1 VGATLPHRTGPWLND
16 RVLAVGQVLDGRY
29 EIVGPL
35 AEGGMGAVYRARRT
49 LLGDEVAIKIVHSD
63 HSGSGPIERFLRESR
78 ACARLRHPN
87 IVSILDFNVD
97 DEERP
102 FLVMELLNGRS
113 LKDEIAAHGY
123 MPLREVQEILPQLCA
138 ALQLAHSRGIVH
150 RDLKPANVVAHEFA
164 PGERVY
170 KVVDFGLANMRE
182 SREETRLTGPHQ
194 FIGTVAY
201 ASPEQLTGAPVDAR
215 SDIYSL
221 GAVVFEMLTGHVPF
235 GGEDP
240 VTVLTGHLTGPPPA
254 PSSLRPEL
262 PAWIDIAVVRAMAKD
277 PADRWPDIAEFGRA
291 IAAGSG
297 PRPMTETPT
306 SRGGGLLSTYELG
319 EPIGPGRL
327 GSEVYR
333 GVHRTL
339 GHAVAIRMLR
349 GHTAERSRAGVR
361 ARFLREARTLQIAHP
376 SIIQVR
382 EFGEEGDLL
391 YVVTDFIEGRSLREL
406 MNAEGPLP
414 WARLRPLLAQLVEA
428 ARVLHRRGG
437 LLCGLTPDIMRVSED
452 DEGERLMISTAGIW
466 EAQDL
471 LGTLQE
477 KTLRGIGLADEEL
490 RYVAPELMTGRT
502 ADVRSD
508 IFTMGV
514 LAYEMASAS
523 LPYNGPSMQT
533 LLGAMLRGAVDPRP
547 IQAGLTN
554 GASIAVLK
562 ALRPEPGD
570 RFATAPEF
578 GAALFG

>member
-1 VGATLPHRTGPWLND
+1 MLS
-16 RVLAVGQVLDGRY
+16 VGQVLDGRY

-35 AEGGMGAVYRARRT
+35 AEGGMGAVYKARRT
-49 LLGDEVAIKIVHSD
+49 LLGDEVAIKISHRD
-63 HSGSGPIERFLRESR
+63 HSGPGPIERFLRESR
-78 ACARLRHPN
+78 ACALLRHPN

-113 LKDEIAAHGY
+113 LRDEIAAHGY
-123 MPLREVQEILPQLCA
+123 IPLREVQEIVPQLCA
-138 ALQLAHSRGIVH
+138 ALQLAHNRGIVH

-182 SREETRLTGPHQ
+182 SLEDTRLTGPHQ

-215 SDIYSL
+215 ADIYSL
-221 GAVVFEMLTGHVPF
+221 GAVVFEMLTGRAPF
-235 GGEDP
+235 EGEDAAA
-240 VTVLTGHLTGPPPA
+240 VLTGHITGPPPA

-262 PAWIDIAVVRAMAKD
+262 PPWIDIAVVRAMAKN
-277 PADRWPDIAEFGRA
+277 PADRWPDIGEFGRV

-297 PRPMTETPT
+297 PRPMIG
-306 SRGGGLLSTYELG
+306 SSAIRGGGLLSTYELG
-319 EPIGPGRL
+319 ERIGSGRL

-339 GHAVAIRMLR
+339 GHTVAIRMLR
-349 GHTAERSRAGVR
+349 GHTAERSRASVR
-361 ARFLREARTLQIAHP
+361 TRFLREARTLQIAHP

-382 EFGEEGDLL
+382 ELGEEGDLL
-391 YVVTDFIEGRSLREL
+391 YVVTDFIEGRSLRER
-406 MNAEGPLP
+406 MKAEGPIP
-414 WARLRPLLAQLVEA
+414 WVRLRPLLAQLVEA
-428 ARVLHRRGG
+428 ARVLHRRNGM
-437 LLCGLTPDIMRVSED
+437 LCGLTPDIMRVSAD

-471 LGTLQE
+471 LGTLHE

-514 LAYEMASAS
+514 LAYEMASGS
-523 LPYNGPSMQT
+523 LPYDGTSMQK
-533 LLGAMLRGAVDPRP
+533 LLGAMLKGAVDPRP
-547 IQAGLTN
+547 IQAALTN
-554 GASIAVLK
+554 GAATAVLK
-562 ALRPEPGD
+562 ALRPEPPD

>member
-1 VGATLPHRTGPWLND
+1 M
-16 RVLAVGQVLDGRY
+16 LDGRY

-49 LLGDEVAIKIVHSD
+49 LLGDEVAIKIVHR
-63 HSGSGPIERFLRESR
+63 HQSGPGPIERFLRESR
-78 ACARLRHPN
+78 ACALLRHPN

-123 MPLREVQEILPQLCA
+123 IPLREVQEILPQLCA
-138 ALQLAHSRGIVH
+138 ALQLAHNRGIVH
-150 RDLKPANVVAHEFA
+150 RDLKPANVVAHEFV

-194 FIGTVAY
+194 FIGTIAY

-215 SDIYSL
+215 ADIYSL
-221 GAVVFEMLTGHVPF
+221 GAVVFEMLTGRVPF
-235 GGEDP
+235 EGEDP
-240 VTVLTGHLTGPPPA
+240 VTVLTAHLTGPPPA
-254 PSSLRPEL
+254 PSSVRPEL
-262 PAWIDIAVVRAMAKD
+262 PPWIDIAVVRAMAKS

-291 IAAGSG
+291 ISAGSG
-297 PRPMTETPT
+297 PRPIEASTMR
-306 SRGGGLLSTYELG
+306 SGGLLSTYELG
-319 EPIGPGRL
+319 ERIGPGRL

-361 ARFLREARTLQIAHP
+361 TRFLREARTLQIAHP

-414 WARLRPLLAQLVEA
+414 WTRLRPLLAQLVEA

-523 LPYNGPSMQT
+523 LPYNGPSMQR

-547 IQAGLTN
+547 IQGGLTN
-554 GASIAVLK
+554 GASSAVLK
-562 ALRPEPGD
+562 ALQPEPGD

>member
-1 VGATLPHRTGPWLND
+1 M
-16 RVLAVGQVLDGRY
+16 LDGRY

-63 HSGSGPIERFLRESR
+63 HTGSGPIERFLRESR
-78 ACARLRHPN
+78 ACALLRHPN

-97 DEERP
+97 DEEQP

-113 LKDEIAAHGY
+113 LKEEIAAHGY
-123 MPLREVQEILPQLCA
+123 LPLREVQEILPQLCA
-138 ALQLAHSRGIVH
+138 ALQLAHNRGIVH

-182 SREETRLTGPHQ
+182 SREETRLTGPYQ

-201 ASPEQLTGAPVDAR
+201 ASPEQLTGASVDAR
-215 SDIYSL
+215 ADIYSL
-221 GAVVFEMLTGHVPF
+221 GAVVFEMLTGRVPF

-254 PSSLRPEL
+254 PSSIRAEL
-262 PAWIDIAVVRAMAKD
+262 PPWIDIAVVRAMAKN

-291 IAAGSG
+291 ITAGSG
-297 PRPMTETPT
+297 PRPMSEAST

-319 EPIGPGRL
+319 ERIGPGRL

-361 ARFLREARTLQIAHP
+361 TRFLREARTLQIAHP

-523 LPYNGPSMQT
+523 LPYNGPSMQG

-554 GASIAVLK
+554 GASTAVLK
-562 ALRPEPGD
+562 ALQPEPGD

-578 GAALFG
+578 GAALFA

>member
-1 VGATLPHRTGPWLND
+1 M
-16 RVLAVGQVLDGRY
+16 LDGRY

-78 ACARLRHPN
+78 ACALLRHPN

-215 SDIYSL
+215 ADIYSL
-221 GAVVFEMLTGHVPF
+221 GAVVFEMLTGRVPF
-235 GGEDP
+235 EGEDP

-254 PSSLRPEL
+254 PSSVRPEL
-262 PAWIDIAVVRAMAKD
+262 PLWIDIAVVRAMAKN

-297 PRPMTETPT
+297 PRPMSETST

-319 EPIGPGRL
+319 ERIGPGRL

-349 GHTAERSRAGVR
+349 GHTTERSREGVR

-414 WARLRPLLAQLVEA
+414 WARLRHLLAQLVEA

-523 LPYNGPSMQT
+523 LPYNGSSMQR

-578 GAALFG
+578 AAALFG

>member
-1 VGATLPHRTGPWLND
+1 M
-16 RVLAVGQVLDGRY
+16 LDGRY

-78 ACARLRHPN
+78 ACALLRHPN

-123 MPLREVQEILPQLCA
+123 MSLREVQEILPQLCA

-215 SDIYSL
+215 ADIYSL
-221 GAVVFEMLTGHVPF
+221 GAVVFEMLTGRVPF
-235 GGEDP
+235 EGEDP
-240 VTVLTGHLTGPPPA
+240 VTMLTGHLTGPPPA
-254 PSSLRPEL
+254 PSSVRPEL
-262 PAWIDIAVVRAMAKD
+262 PPWIDIAVVRAMAKN

-297 PRPMTETPT
+297 PRPMSEAST

-319 EPIGPGRL
+319 ERIGPGRL

-349 GHTAERSRAGVR
+349 GHTAERSRKGVR
-361 ARFLREARTLQIAHP
+361 TRFLREARTLQIAHP

-428 ARVLHRRGG
+428 ARVLHRRSG
-437 LLCGLTPDIMRVSED
+437 LLCGLTPDIMRVSAD

-466 EAQDL
+466 EAGDL

-514 LAYEMASAS
+514 IAYEMASGA
-523 LPYNGPSMQT
+523 LPYDATSMQK

-547 IQAGLTN
+547 IQAALTN
-554 GASIAVLK
+554 GASTAVLR
-562 ALRPEPGD
+562 ALQPEPVD

-578 GAALFG
+578 GAALLG